1 MWGGCGTWDGVEF
14 EVSTRIKM
22 MWSSCSL
29 FRQACRPIEF
39 TWRPDQRVTVDDLCA
54 DKHLSRLHYLNWFV
68 KAPGYI
74 LTQRK
79 TFSQHET
86 SLGKLNKKKP
96 VLHS

>member
-1 MWGGCGTWDGVEF
+1 
-14 EVSTRIKM
+14 M

-79 TFSQHET
+79 TFNKHET